1 MRIGI
6 SSGISN
12 SPNSATFAEV
22 VAGLGYNYTW
32 AADFGGLDASDFT
45 LPTGADAFDTVN
57 YNADGIRVASNESTN
72 LTNQGVIIQ
81 DSVINGAA
89 HSYNA
94 GDFPVGALPDVH
106 NPPDGGSPVG
116 FADSPENAIG
126 HPGRYITIVTTFHK
140 MDMSGSVNY
149 PAMQLTINGV
159 NILWNKNANPA
170 VPYAFST
177 ILNGETSTL
186 FDQASYDAIIGST
199 TLVTYDMNDSKIL
212 ALGDLGTDPNKFEIR
227 PSYAKASDYD
237 VTYHG
242 IILSDAPPSVALGF
256 TLPVEIIN
264 PSIT

>member
-57 YNADGIRVASNESTN
+57 YNADGIRVASNESSA
-72 LTNQGVIIQ
+72 LYAQGMIIQ

-106 NPPDGGSPVG
+106 NPPEGSYPVG
-116 FADSPENAIG
+116 FANYTENAIG
-126 HPGRYITIVTTFHK
+126 HPGRYITIVNTFHK
-140 MDMSGSVNY
+140 MDLSGSVNY
-149 PAMQLTINGV
+149 PGIQLTINGISAIWGK
-159 NILWNKNANPA
+159 NTNANW
-170 VPYAFST
+170 AFST

-186 FDQASYDAIIGST
+186 FNQASYDAIIGST